1 MPRRVFCALPI
12 FAAVIALP
20 VVTATLPAAD
30 VQSDP
35 FVAQVIKLIG
45 DKDRE
50 FRAAGLEQVRTGAAG
65 SEFTRLFA
73 AELTK
78 LNADGQVRSDRFGR
92 SRRQRGPSRG
102 AASPGGKPGSRRA
115 RAAIAALGRLGTAED
130 LPLLVKK
137 LTDGSKLERP
147 AARTALT
154 EIPGESTNKDLAAA
168 TQSGSAKV
176 KAALIEVL
184 ATRRAGDEL
193 PVFLSA
199 AVDDNFHVRT
209 SAMSALGEL
218 AGPAQLAQM
227 LPGVLKATK
236 RDGNATRLKRTS
248 CWFASASMTKT
259 SAGPR

>member
-78 LNADGQVRSDRFGR
+78 LNADGQVLLLTALADRGDR
-92 SRRQRGPSRG
+92 EARPAVLHLL
-102 AASPGGKPGSRRA
+102 AASPDHAVRA
-115 RAAIAALGRLGTAED
+115 AAIAALGRLGTAED

-227 LPGVLKATK
+227 LPGVLKAQK
-236 RDGNATRLKRTS
+236 GWERDEAEKDVVLVCERHQ
-248 CWFASASMTKT
+248 
-259 SAGPR
+259 